1 MTKIQVDSVTGE
13 YAFVAA
19 FKNDL
24 LLTVK
29 KEGYAFESKYVSA
42 SDTVHT
48 EPVKKDIIIQKIEVG
63 KQYTINDIR
72 FATNSYEINDTIKN
86 VLGAFVE
93 YLTQNPRL
101 HVALQMFNSM
111 SQQTR
116 TSTLQPSLM
125 MALVFVVEIHEKLA
139 GTVNIG
145 AATAKVG
152 LDGAWAGASK
162 AGGPY

>member
-1 MTKIQVDSVTGE
+1 
-13 YAFVAA
+13 
-19 FKNDL
+19 
-24 LLTVK
+24 
-29 KEGYAFESKYVSA
+29 
-42 SDTVHT
+42 
-48 EPVKKDIIIQKIEVG
+48 
-63 KQYTINDIR
+63 
-72 FATNSYEINDTIKN
+72 
-86 VLGAFVE
+86 
-93 YLTQNPRL
+93 
-101 HVALQMFNSM
+101 VALQMFNSM